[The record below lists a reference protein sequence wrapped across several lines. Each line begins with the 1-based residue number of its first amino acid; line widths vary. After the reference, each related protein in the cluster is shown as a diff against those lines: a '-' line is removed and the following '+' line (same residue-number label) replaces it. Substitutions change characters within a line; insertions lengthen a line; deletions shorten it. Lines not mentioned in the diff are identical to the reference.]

1 MLQLQYYN
9 AKLTKKHIDNI
20 LNNFNIKYSTIKNEI
35 DAKLNSLLKI
45 FMEDILSFLENIEEI
60 TKERKKIKEFENMK
74 REYDILN
81 LKYKEK
87 TLNERKLESNIES
100 LQKEITFLKN
110 EKQANKQKHNLAES
124 KTPTAHKNKTFRG
137 IFPKKKDL
145 KNQTDSLNTTSDNI
159 TYSSSKN
166 NVFVN
171 PINNTAKKFVNTT
184 NIINSKLSQI
194 KEVTNKRKKKESIMI
209 KNEKSYNSR
218 SPDIALVKKKIKTDS
233 KGNFDK
239 TIEKI
244 KKYNQNRNNLKIQKI
259 QKSKFGIKKN
269 KTKINGDSNA
279 FILRYN
285 NKKTKYANKKVK
297 EKEKE
302 EDNINK
308 NKTYE
313 GVEEFLAL
321 IESPVDKNVKTNNYS
336 EDDDNHSKK
345 KNNNDESFS
354 SNSISSDSNDSES
367 FDEEIKELEE
377 DENNI
382 LNIIKEI
389 KELNTS
395 QINA

>member
-20 LNNFNIKYSTIKNEI
+20 LNNFNIKYTTIKNEI

-60 TKERKKIKEFENMK
+60 TKERKKIKEFESIK

-87 TLNERKLESNIES
+87 ALNERKLESNIES

-110 EKQANKQKHNLAES
+110 EKQAAKKQKYNLAES
-124 KTPTAHKNKTFRG
+124 KTPTSHKNKNFRG
-137 IFPKKKDL
+137 IFSKKKDL
-145 KNQTDSLNTTSDNI
+145 KNQTDSLNTTCDNI
-159 TYSSSKN
+159 AFSSSKN
-166 NVFVN
+166 NVFFN
-171 PINNTAKKFVNTT
+171 PINKSSKKVVAVNKA

-194 KEVTNKRKKKESIMI
+194 KEISNRRKKKESIMI

-218 SPDIALVKKKIKTDS
+218 SPDIALVKKKTKIDS

-239 TIEKI
+239 TIQKI
-244 KKYNQNRNNLKIQKI
+244 KQYNTNRNNLKIQKL

-269 KTKINGDSNA
+269 KNKVNGNSNA
-279 FILRYN
+279 FIVGYN
-285 NKKTKYANKKVK
+285 KRTKYLNKKVK

-302 EDNINK
+302 EDNK

-313 GVEEFLAL
+313 GVEQFLAL
-321 IESPVDKNVKTNNYS
+321 IESPVNNNVTTKNYS

-345 KNNNDESFS
+345 NNNNGESFCS
-354 SNSISSDSNDSES
+354 SSISSDSSDSER

-389 KELNTS
+389 KELKN
-395 QINA
+395 